1 MNPKQGS
8 YFSLFVEDHLHARR
22 QALVRLELLQDSV
35 VVLLLVRHLRRASS
49 ELLHEL
55 LPTSS
60 QD

>member
-35 VVLLLVRHLRRASS
+35 VVLLLGRHLRRAS
-49 ELLHEL
+49 
-55 LPTSS
+55 
-60 QD
+60 